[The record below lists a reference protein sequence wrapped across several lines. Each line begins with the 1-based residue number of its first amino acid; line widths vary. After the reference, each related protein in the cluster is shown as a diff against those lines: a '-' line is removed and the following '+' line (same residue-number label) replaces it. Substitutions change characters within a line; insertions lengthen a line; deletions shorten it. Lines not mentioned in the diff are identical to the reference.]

1 MKPSNRRTHVRQLC
15 CLGLPSEQLMP
26 SLLKAVRQLVG
37 ADSAGFFWVD
47 AQGDMTN
54 LYAERLLP
62 AAVILKFV
70 DALSGLGLSP
80 KQREVALG
88 LAKGSSNREIA
99 AAMGVS
105 VNTVAY
111 HIKQLFQRLDA
122 HDRQQMIA
130 KILLDG
136 VQLP

>member
-1 MKPSNRRTHVRQLC
+1 VLRAYSISDTPQPVEASI
-15 CLGLPSEQLMP
+15 
-26 SLLKAVRQLVG
+26 AVRIQRQEPTL
-37 ADSAGFFWVD
+37 
-47 AQGDMTN
+47 
-54 LYAERLLP
+54 
-62 AAVILKFV
+62 LKFV

-105 VNTVAY
+105 INTVAY
-111 HIKQLFQRLDA
+111 HIKQLFQRLDT

-130 KILLDG
+130 KILVNG
-136 VQLP
+136 VQTP